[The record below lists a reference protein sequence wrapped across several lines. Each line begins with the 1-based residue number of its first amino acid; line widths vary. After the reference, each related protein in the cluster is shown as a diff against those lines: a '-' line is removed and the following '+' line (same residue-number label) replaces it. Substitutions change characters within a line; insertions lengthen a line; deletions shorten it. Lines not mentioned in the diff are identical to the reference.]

1 MQDRSNDVTNAK
13 RGKTGVEK
21 QQQKKIYKLQTEK
34 KKVGVQTVIDEGKM
48 QEKQ

>member
-34 KKVGVQTVIDEGKM
+34 KIRVQTVIDEGKM